1 MEEDVTGRGKQ
12 AHKAQVFA
20 HIHEACHV
28 CVCYTLLEDGGVA
41 GGINKNNVSTEECTM
56 ECHYRR

>member
-12 AHKAQVFA
+12 AHIAQIFKFA
-20 HIHEACHV
+20 HEDPV
-28 CVCYTLLEDGGVA
+28 RTLLLLEDGGGA